1 MGIQNLWPLVDEAG
15 FTCKLKNFVME
26 HGFIKDHHRS
36 RTVIIGVDISSFLD
50 GFRASDR
57 GSHANRRLHASDSTL
72 TQFFKLLCGLSKAGA
87 HCIFVYDGD
96 GRPLIK
102 RGIRV
107 VARESDYY
115 THSRKLI
122 KYFGYYSH
130 TVNVSIQSTRIM
142 LTSQTQAPGEAEAE
156 LSDMYKRGIIDI
168 VLSKDSDVFPLGV
181 GSIMKLIVPK
191 EPRNLWGDLDARVYH
206 AESTGYS
213 QGGFILIA
221 LLLQNDFGSGVDG
234 IGHQTAR
241 GLAQSG
247 FGDDLLNAYQL
258 FLNSPQ
264 QLSEAFRKL
273 NSDMAYEIQYN
284 EQGKMGLCSPFR
296 ADILRDSQFPTL
308 EDVNVMNAF
317 LKPLTSS
324 SPGLNP
330 APVSLS
336 LPTLPDVTG
345 ISEFCAEHFAWSPML
360 ALKRFHTHLWPGIV
374 IRMLSS
380 KYIGYN
386 TQKAEFLVPRLQ
398 SQPETNSMGNYYIPT
413 LSTTVMNHKALNL
426 QAKHVDESIP
436 ITFDTA
442 FFVQLTGLPPST
454 VQCTRRVD
462 VPVPMLAVATNQTG
476 KVDHLSELLGSRPN
490 SDISVRIQHRNDLG
504 LSNEA
509 SSSSQVSISTRK
521 HKHTPAFVTD
531 ESSKYSQSGIKY
543 LGVIELSDSEDDELD
558 DLVCT

>member
-57 GSHANRRLHASDSTL
+57 GPHANRRLYTSDSTL

-102 RGIRV
+102 RGTRV

-130 TVNVSIQSTRIM
+130 T
-142 LTSQTQAPGEAEAE
+142 APGEAEAE

-191 EPRNLWGDLDARVYH
+191 EPRNFWGDLDARIYH

-221 LLLQNDFGSGVDG
+221 LLLRNDFGSGVDG

-258 FLNSPQ
+258 FLNSLQ

-273 NSDMAYEIQYN
+273 NSNMAYEVQYN
-284 EQGKMGLCSPFR
+284 EQGKMGSCSPFR

-308 EDVNVMNAF
+308 DDVNVMNAF

-398 SQPETNSMGNYYIPT
+398 SQPETNRMGNYYMPT

-442 FFVQLTGLPPST
+442 FFVQLTGLPLST
-454 VQCTRRVD
+454 VQSTRRINI
-462 VPVPMLAVATNQTG
+462 PVPMLAVATNQTG
-476 KVDHLSELLGSRPN
+476 KVDRLSELLGSRPN
-490 SDISVRIQHRNDLG
+490 SDISARIQHRNDLG
-504 LSNEA
+504 VSNEA
-509 SSSSQVSISTRK
+509 SSSQSQSQVSISTRK
-521 HKHTPAFVTD
+521 RTHTPAFVTD
-531 ESSKYSQSGIKY
+531 ESSKYSQLGIKY
-543 LGVIELSDSEDDELD
+543 LGVIELSDSEDDELN
-558 DLVCT
+558 DLVYT